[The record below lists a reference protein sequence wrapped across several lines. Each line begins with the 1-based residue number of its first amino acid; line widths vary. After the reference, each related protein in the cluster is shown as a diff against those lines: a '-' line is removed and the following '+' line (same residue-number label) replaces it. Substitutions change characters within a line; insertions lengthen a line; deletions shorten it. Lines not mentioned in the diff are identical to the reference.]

1 MRLPGN
7 LLPVELS
14 GMTSLEEL
22 DAAWLRAARQRAAAG
37 SWEREPGEVLAALAD
52 APRAATPPGA
62 FRCPACLAR
71 PPLAP
76 YRRPGG
82 GSLAPIHVCETC
94 WGAWVP
100 DAVVAAGIP
109 PDAVPPAVAA
119 AGSAPRGP
127 APAAHPARPCPACA
141 APMEHIPAAGTVL
154 DRCPACR
161 STWFDTGELADVYAL
176 SPRPAG
182 SPDAVAASETAPA
195 PAWQVVLDV
204 AMLLLAPHLRIRRF
218 F

>member
-1 MRLPGN
+1 MP
-7 LLPVELS
+7 
-14 GMTSLEEL
+14 SLEEL

-52 APRAATPPGA
+52 APRAAAPPGA
-62 FRCPACLAR
+62 IRCPACPAP

-82 GSLAPIHVCETC
+82 SPLPVHVCETC

-100 DAVVAAGIP
+100 DAIVAAGIP

-119 AGSAPRGP
+119 AGPAHGGS
-127 APAAHPARPCPACA
+127 APAAQPARPCPACSS
-141 APMEHIPAAGTVL
+141 PMEHIPAAGAVL

-161 STWFDTGELADVYAL
+161 STWFDTGELAAVYGMVPLVSDSTA
-176 SPRPAG
+176 SADAPDG
-182 SPDAVAASETAPA
+182 SPV
-195 PAWQVVLDV
+195 PAWQVVLDL
-204 AMLLLAPHLRIRRF
+204 ALLLIAPHLRLRRF

>member
-1 MRLPGN
+1 MP
-7 LLPVELS
+7 
-14 GMTSLEEL
+14 SLEEL

-52 APRAATPPGA
+52 APRAASPPGA
-62 FRCPACLAR
+62 IRCPACPAG

-82 GSLAPIHVCETC
+82 SPFAVHVCESC

-100 DAVVAAGIP
+100 DAVVAAGIQ
-109 PDAVPPAVAA
+109 PDAVPPAVAT
-119 AGSAPRGP
+119 PGP
-127 APAAHPARPCPACA
+127 APAGPGPVPGPARPCPACGG
-141 APMEHIPAAGTVL
+141 PMEQIPAAGAVL

-161 STWFDTGELADVYAL
+161 STWFDTGELAEVYSLA
-176 SPRPAG
+176 PRMAG
-182 SPDAVAASETAPA
+182 SPGGAAASEDALV
-195 PAWQVVLDV
+195 PAWQVVLDL
-204 AMLLLAPHLRIRRF
+204 ALMLFAPYLRIRRF